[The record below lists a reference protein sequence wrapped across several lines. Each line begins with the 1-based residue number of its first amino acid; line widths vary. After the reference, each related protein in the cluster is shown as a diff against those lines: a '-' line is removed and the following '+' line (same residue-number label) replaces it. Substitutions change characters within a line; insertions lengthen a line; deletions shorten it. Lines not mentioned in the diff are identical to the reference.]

1 MAYRLSSSIPE
12 ERAIALGGGAT
23 LWVRP
28 AEMFE
33 QIEAEQNAIQLL
45 AGLITG
51 QDAAMRATAM
61 LGRQFR
67 DADFTDRA
75 WSMAAQQCILL
86 LELATLCATRWEG
99 VLGDD
104 DKPIAKPT
112 REYLALLLRDCGAAK
127 LVSEALHAKIHEET
141 SEKNGSAALPNG
153 GAGLPA
159 TVDAATSSTNRV
171 PEA

>member
-1 MAYRLSSSIPE
+1 MAYRLSSSIPP
-12 ERAIALGGGAT
+12 ERAIPLGGNAT

-33 QIEAEQNAIQLL
+33 QIEAEQNAVQLL

-75 WSMAAQQCILL
+75 WAVAAQQCILL

-104 DKPIAKPT
+104 DKPIEKPT
-112 REYLALLLRDCGAAK
+112 REYLALLLRDCEAAK
-127 LVSEALHAKIHEET
+127 LVSAALHAKIHEEI
-141 SEKNGSAALPNG
+141 SEKNGSAASLNG
-153 GAGLPA
+153 GAGHPA
-159 TVDAATSSTNRV
+159 TADAATSSTSRV